1 MRVHDCGNFFSI
13 VWYRRWGPYKRA
25 ICFFIDIWNHSTS
38 CKSSNKI
45 SIIFSQLVNCLCSLA
60 AEQQQRVY
68 VYRHHTGVSKVP
80 TLNRHL
86 IASGGI
92 LKYFLIVCRTSPNP
106 HVDIS
111 KRNGHRKSWKGPGM
125 IGAPIFFATPLLLL
139 LQGISNLARFQS
151 QWSINHRDW
160 CKNISGSLVSFISST
175 EAVKFP
181 TIYHWKNEACPGKK
195 TFAFSFID
203 NIISSSSF
211 EVF

>member
-111 KRNGHRKSWKGPGM
+111 KRNGHRKSWKGRGM

-139 LQGISNLARFQS
+139 LLLLECKEFQILHDIKVSGRSIIEIGAKMSQARLFHSFQIPKLLNV
-151 QWSINHRDW
+151 QRY
-160 CKNISGSLVSFISST
+160 VT
-175 EAVKFP
+175 ER
-181 TIYHWKNEACPGKK
+181 NRGCPRKK
-195 TFAFSFID
+195 Q
-203 NIISSSSF
+203 
-211 EVF
+211 